1 MRITFAKV
9 LTVLA
14 GAVLVYIAWQWS
26 SAPRAAQGAP
36 IDTMCIASRIGLPCA
51 P

>member
-1 MRITFAKV
+1 MRRTFAKV
-9 LTVLA
+9 FTMIA

-26 SAPRAAQGAP
+26 SASRGAESAP
-36 IDTMCIASRIGLPCA
+36 IDTMCIASRVGLPCA